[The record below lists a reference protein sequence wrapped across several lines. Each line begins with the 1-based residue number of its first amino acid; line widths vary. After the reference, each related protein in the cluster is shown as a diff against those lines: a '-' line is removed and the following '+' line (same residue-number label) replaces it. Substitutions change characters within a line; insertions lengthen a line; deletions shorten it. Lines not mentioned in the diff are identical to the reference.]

1 MPFFPQ
7 GLSGKLK
14 LSRIGVRLV
23 LSYGLL
29 LSLFVI
35 VLILPI
41 GQISKMMRLEEKF
54 THEDMRKLLVVQEL
68 GLLTESVSNALPL
81 LLTAPRDKR
90 ENQYSVVDEKNK
102 KITSLISTL
111 ERTLND
117 PSQQANLKI
126 LKERR
131 DAYQSM
137 YLDLVNLLE
146 DEGQEAATKNFFTA
160 VEPSLNALLA
170 VSSRLLENEQNLILE
185 HQRQSQEDLKKTRTI
200 AILLSALAVM
210 VAAVLAWFT
219 TRSVVRPL
227 QQLQTSALKIA
238 AGDYQTHIPISKTEE
253 IAKVGL
259 ALNTMSNAIASREK
273 EIEHLAF
280 YDALTGLPNRT
291 YLLKALDKTNLNE
304 YAIIL
309 MDLAR
314 LKSVNE
320 TLGFDTGDSVILH
333 VAQRIQ
339 RIISTAHTNP
349 APLLVKLAG
358 GSFAVLIPCRLQRI
372 IEDIYL
378 RIDQANR
385 DPVKCENY
393 AVDIDLV
400 YGVALQSEIPLPL
413 IRLLRN
419 AEVALYAAKRGA
431 QKLAW
436 YSDAQ
441 EASRLSH
448 LSLLSDLRTA
458 VKSNELQMWLQP
470 KIKLSTSQLYGFEAL
485 VRWQH
490 PRRGFI
496 SPVEFIPFAESTG
509 YIGIITDWM
518 LESALDKL
526 AEWKNTRHDLSI
538 AVNVSTHDLR
548 DKTFPDRVA
557 VLLQQYNVDPQ
568 NLRIE
573 ITESGIMEDP
583 DSAIELLQKL
593 RQTGISLSIDDFGT
607 GYSSLAYLQKL
618 PVNEL
623 KIDRSFVTNID
634 QLVDTQR
641 LVKTIIELGHGLKL
655 SVIAE
660 GIETEAEREVLQQL
674 GCDSM
679 QGYLVSKPLYGK
691 QLQDWLDNRL
701 QLDII

>member
-1 MPFFPQ
+1 MPIFFHR
-7 GLSGKLK
+7 LSARFKLN
-14 LSRIGVRLV
+14 RIGVRLV
-23 LSYGLL
+23 LSFAILL
-29 LSLFVI
+29 ILFIV
-35 VLILPI
+35 VLILPL

-54 THEDMRKLLVVQEL
+54 AHEDMGKLLAVQEL

-90 ENQYSVVDEKNK
+90 EQQYSKVDEKNK
-102 KITSLISTL
+102 EITDLISKLEHTL
-111 ERTLND
+111 DD
-117 PSQQANLKI
+117 PSQQNNLKI
-126 LKERR
+126 LKQRR
-131 DAYQSM
+131 DAYQRM

-146 DEGQEAATKNFFTA
+146 DEGQEAATKNFFTG

-185 HQRQSQEDLKKTRTI
+185 HQRQSQEDLKKTGMI
-200 AILLSALAVM
+200 AILLSILAVL
-210 VAAVLAWFT
+210 VAAVLAWFA

-238 AGDYQTHIPISKTEE
+238 AGDYQTQVPISKTEE

-273 EIEHLAF
+273 DIEHLAF

-291 YLLKALDKTNLNE
+291 YLLKTLGQANLNE

-339 RIISTAHTNP
+339 RVISTTLTDQT
-349 APLLVKLAG
+349 PLLVKLAG
-358 GSFAVLIPCRLQRI
+358 GSFAVLIPSRSQRI
-372 IEDIYL
+372 IEDIYS
-378 RIDQANR
+378 RIDQVNNE
-385 DPVKCENY
+385 PVRCENY

-400 YGVALQSEIPLPL
+400 YGFALQAEIPLPL

-419 AEVALYAAKRGA
+419 AEVALYAAKRSST
-431 QKLAW
+431 KLAW

-448 LSLLSDLRTA
+448 LSLVSDLRTA
-458 VKSNELQMWLQP
+458 VKSDELQMWLQP
-470 KIKLSTSQLYGFEAL
+470 KIQLSTAKVYGFEAL

-490 PRRGFI
+490 PTRGFI
-496 SPVEFIPFAESTG
+496 SPAEFIPFAESTG

-518 LESALDKL
+518 LESALIKL
-526 AEWKNTRHDLSI
+526 AEWKNIHPGLSI

-548 DKTFPDRVA
+548 DKNFPERVA
-557 VLLQQYNVDPQ
+557 SLLNQYSVDP
-568 NLRIE
+568 NHLRIE

-583 DSAIELLQKL
+583 ESAIELLQKL
-593 RQTGISLSIDDFGT
+593 RKTGISLSIDDFGT
-607 GYSSLAYLQKL
+607 GYSSLSYLQKL

-634 QLVDTQR
+634 QLADTQR

-660 GIETEAEREVLQQL
+660 GIETEQERAVLQEL
-674 GCDSM
+674 GCDCM

-691 QLQDWLDNRL
+691 QLQDWLDKSL

>member
-1 MPFFPQ
+1 MPNFLKDL
-7 GLSGKLK
+7 LSTFKLR
-14 LSRIGVRLV
+14 RIGVRLV
-23 LSYGLL
+23 LSYGILL
-29 LSLFVI
+29 TLFIV
-35 VLILPI
+35 VLILPL
-41 GQISKMMRLEEKF
+41 GQINKMMRLEDKF
-54 THEDMRKLLVVQEL
+54 AHEDMRKLLVVQEL

-81 LLTAPRDKR
+81 LLTAARDKR
-90 ENQYSVVDEKNK
+90 EQQYGLVDEKNK
-102 KITSLISTL
+102 KITSLIATL
-111 ERTLND
+111 ERTLDD
-117 PSQQANLKI
+117 PSQQNNLKL
-126 LKERR
+126 LKQRR
-131 DAYQSM
+131 DAYQKM

-146 DEGQEAATKNFFTA
+146 DEGQEAATKNFYTE

-170 VSSRLLENEQNLILE
+170 ISSRLLQNEQDLIIE
-185 HQRQSQEDLKKTRTI
+185 HQNQSQQDLKKTGII
-200 AILLSALAVM
+200 AILLSILAVI
-210 VAAVLAWFT
+210 VAALLAWIT

-227 QQLQTSALKIA
+227 EQLQTRALKIA
-238 AGDYQTHIPISKTEE
+238 AGDYQTQIPVSNTEE

-273 EIEHLAF
+273 DIEHLAF
-280 YDALTGLPNRT
+280 FDGLTGLPNRT
-291 YLLKALDKTNLNE
+291 YLLKTMGQANLNE
-304 YAIIL
+304 YTIIL

-339 RIISTAHTNP
+339 HVIATSHIDSV
-349 APLLVKLAG
+349 PLLVKLAG
-358 GSFAVLIPCRLQRI
+358 GSFAVMIPSKNQTT

-378 RIDQANR
+378 RIDQANNE
-385 DPVKCENY
+385 PVKCENY
-393 AVDIDLV
+393 AVDVDLV
-400 YGVALQSEIPLPL
+400 YGFALQAEVPLPL
-413 IRLLRN
+413 IHLLRN
-419 AEVALYAAKRGA
+419 AEVALYAAKRSSK
-431 QKLAW
+431 KLAW

-470 KIKLSTSQLYGFEAL
+470 KIKLSTAQVYGFEAL

-490 PRRGFI
+490 PARGFI
-496 SPVEFIPFAESTG
+496 SPAEFVPFAESTG

-518 LESALDKL
+518 LESAVIKL
-526 AEWKNTRHDLSI
+526 AEWKNIHPDLSI

-548 DKTFPDRVA
+548 DKNFPDRVA
-557 VLLQQYNVDPQ
+557 SLLKQYNVDPHH
-568 NLRIE
+568 LRIE

-583 DSAIELLQKL
+583 DSAIELLHRL

-634 QLVDTQR
+634 QLSDTQR

-660 GIETEAEREVLQQL
+660 GIETEQERAILQQL
-674 GCDSM
+674 GCDCM

-691 QLQDWLDNRL
+691 QLQDWLDKSL
-701 QLDII
+701 QIDII